1 MLLLGDV
8 IRRHW
13 VNFHIY
19 VDDTQIYFS
28 PSPNSQS
35 ADVLSTILTDIKGWV
50 NANFLQLNVGKTES
64 TLFGYSQ
71 ILVSCGSQL
80 HNLPRLSLRQRTCV
94 QLRHQIQSP
103 AFSSTLHPFPYQ
115 DSFFPPPSHCL
126 PLSVPHHP
134 SSENPIRAFV
144 ISRLDY
150 SNAQILISPL
160 VDHLICSSE
169 DSFTLPHVNTPVIAS
184 LLSPGNQRVNLDGGT
199 REGLDGPDGQPGAW
213 DHWNRKFDLRGGF
226 AGCTDPQSV
235 QVLVPDT
242 PEKQYGLKVT
252 WRQRPH
258 IMQFLQEQGKLSE
271 EDVKDMH

>member
-134 SSENPIRAFV
+134 SSENPIQLRTPIAPV
-144 ISRLDY
+144 LSRLHCSQLPNRLISRSPHSFSNPFMPPHLPTY
-150 SNAQILISPL
+150 SNCLPPFYHLLPPL
-160 VDHLICSSE
+160 S
-169 DSFTLPHVNTPVIAS
+169 
-184 LLSPGNQRVNLDGGT
+184 
-199 REGLDGPDGQPGAW
+199 W
-213 DHWNRKFDLRGGF
+213 LR
-226 AGCTDPQSV
+226 PP
-235 QVLVPDT
+235 VLVPDT

-271 EDVKDMH
+271 EDVLISARAG